1 MSDNVQI
8 ITQIRF
14 ALEQLS
20 ERNAEHEWEH
30 LCRHLARSRIC
41 SNILPATGPVQAG
54 GDQGRDFETFRTFLE
69 KSSLSKRSF
78 VGLIS
83 DKPIAFTCTIEKAK
97 GIASKIRKDIS
108 TIMSSGTCPE
118 NIYAFCT
125 CDVVVAKRHKL
136 QEWAKSTHSTHL
148 EIIDGAAVAE
158 FLCDHELFWLAQ
170 RYLQLPS
177 ELFPSMPVNAE
188 EDGSYISNLD
198 RWRLET
204 RPAQTFA
211 DFSDIRSA
219 ARTALGPF
227 AYDEN
232 GRHVHRHDR
241 PELPFWIDRLDE
253 IATHAGFYA
262 LRRKALY
269 EATVLRLRGLGTLVG
284 QEDRLRLYFSQVAEL
299 EDSAD
304 LEDFQVLLTYV
315 ITANRF
321 GQIQM
326 VDVELLGWVDAFE
339 EHLHRRIRD
348 AKKRDRVNEHCALL
362 DTCGNAYLTL
372 RAAWGKLDA
381 NNAFRCWRKLVKLA
395 AHAPLFPLEGFAD
408 NLAKYGPLHRKTPR
422 LRSAGNKGGR
432 FAFKAF
438 WPI

>member
-1 MSDNVQI
+1 MSDNAQI
-8 ITQIRF
+8 VAQIRF

-41 SNILPATGPVQAG
+41 SNILPATGPVQSG

-69 KSSLSKRSF
+69 KSPLSTRSF
-78 VGLIS
+78 VGLVS

-97 GIASKIRKDIS
+97 GIASKIRNDIT
-108 TIMSSGTCPE
+108 TIMSSGTQPE
-118 NIYAFCT
+118 SVYAFCT
-125 CDVVVAKRHKL
+125 CDVVIAKRHKL
-136 QEWAKSTHSTHL
+136 HEWAKTTHGIHI

-158 FLCDHELFWLAQ
+158 FLCDRDLFWLAQ

-177 ELFPSMPVNAE
+177 ELIPSVPVRE
-188 EDGSYISNLD
+188 EGKGHYTSTLE

-211 DFSDIRSA
+211 DFSEIRAA

-232 GRHVHRHDR
+232 GRPVNQHER

-253 IATHAGFYA
+253 MANHANFHP
-262 LRRKALY
+262 LRRRAFY
-269 EATVLRLRGLGTLVG
+269 EVTVLRLRGLGSLVG
-284 QEDRLRLYFSQVAEL
+284 QEDRLRIYFSNVAEL

-315 ITANRF
+315 MTANRLR
-321 GQIQM
+321 QVQLA
-326 VDVELLGWVDAFE
+326 DVELQGWAEAVE
-339 EHLHRRIRD
+339 ERLRESIRN
-348 AKKRDRVNEHCALL
+348 AKKHERVNEHCALL
-362 DTCGNAYLTL
+362 DIYGNAHLAL
-372 RAAWGKLDA
+372 RVGWGKPDPA
-381 NNAFRCWRKLVKLA
+381 NALRCWGKLVKLA
-395 AHAPLFPLEGFAD
+395 DHAPLFPLESFAD
-408 NLAKYGPLHRKTPR
+408 HLAQYAHRY
-422 LRSAGNKGGR
+422 N
-432 FAFKAF
+432 F
-438 WPI
+438 WTDDVEHTDPFEL